1 MGQRRTLRQLNKL
14 LRKVRECGDE
24 MRRRSDEELAHATAE
39 FRERLAE
46 GEEPD
51 GLLPEAFAAVCE
63 ADRRILG
70 MEPFDVQV
78 LGGIALHQGY
88 LAEMNTG
95 EGKTL
100 VATMPL
106 YLNAL
111 TGKSTILVTA
121 NEYLALRDAE
131 EMGRVFRFMGLSVAA
146 GVRAKAEERISNE
159 EKKRI
164 YAADIVY
171 TTHSV
176 LGFDYLLNNLVTRA
190 QDRFMREFY
199 YVIIDEADSV
209 LLDAA
214 QMPLVISG
222 APRVQSN
229 LYQTADFFVTT
240 LVNDTDYKKEDKK
253 VWLTDAGVEYAE
265 RFFQID
271 NFYGKKQFEINR
283 HVTLALRAHALFEE
297 GREYMVSSKNEI
309 VLLDERSGRAAP
321 GVKLRGGQHQ
331 AIEVKEG
338 IEPSQENRSVASIT
352 YQNLFLLF
360 PKMAGMSGTLYDA
373 SEELLNV
380 YGKKVLVIPPNCPV
394 QRKDLPDLYFKDRES
409 QFQTAVY
416 AALEAHRTGRP
427 VLIVVTTIGE
437 TEQVSKML
445 MKERIAHNVLNA
457 NNAFWEADIIREA
470 GQKYAVTVA
479 TSMAGRGTDIRLGEG
494 VKKLGGLAV
503 IGIGRMVN
511 VRQERQA
518 RGRAGR
524 QGDPGT
530 SRFFVSIE
538 DEVVRSNGPADVD
551 KYIEGRRRIGKRKV
565 KKLVC
570 NAQSLGEEF
579 AVLSRKRAVDYD
591 QVMQWQRK
599 LMYQTRDDLLD
610 GRALHSSQI
619 LDMAAR
625 NIDYFLDGQK
635 ELDQS
640 AVKRYLL
647 DHISYRLDDGLTG
660 ISAKKRED
668 VRKYLMSRVKQGLK
682 EQEERLG
689 SSRPLMK
696 EFMRTAVLNAIDHA
710 WVEQVDYLQQLQ
722 AAVAGRASAQRN
734 LVFEYHGDALAAFRD
749 MERTIRK
756 DAMRNILLSSVYID
770 EENKLHILFP

>member
-1 MGQRRTLRQLNKL
+1 M
-14 LRKVRECGDE
+14 
-24 MRRRSDEELAHATAE
+24 
-39 FRERLAE
+39 
-46 GEEPD
+46 
-51 GLLPEAFAAVCE
+51 
-63 ADRRILG
+63 
-70 MEPFDVQV
+70 
-78 LGGIALHQGY
+78 
-88 LAEMNTG
+88 
-95 EGKTL
+95 
-100 VATMPL
+100 
-106 YLNAL
+106 
-111 TGKSTILVTA
+111 
-121 NEYLALRDAE
+121 
-131 EMGRVFRFMGLSVAA
+131 
-146 GVRAKAEERISNE
+146 
-159 EKKRI
+159 
-164 YAADIVY
+164 
-171 TTHSV
+171 
-176 LGFDYLLNNLVTRA
+176 
-190 QDRFMREFY
+190 
-199 YVIIDEADSV
+199 
-209 LLDAA
+209 
-214 QMPLVISG
+214 
-222 APRVQSN
+222 
-229 LYQTADFFVTT
+229 
-240 LVNDTDYKKEDKK
+240 
-253 VWLTDAGVEYAE
+253 EYAE